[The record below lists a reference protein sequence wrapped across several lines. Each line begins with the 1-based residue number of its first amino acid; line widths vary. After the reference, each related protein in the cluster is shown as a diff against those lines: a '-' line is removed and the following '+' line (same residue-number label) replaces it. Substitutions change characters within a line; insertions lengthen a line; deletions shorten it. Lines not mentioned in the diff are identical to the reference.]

1 MTESE
6 YDLTKKPADDGE
18 PGEDAGDPSRLEI
31 IRGTPSIGPDGFRA
45 PGESFISLGEEK
57 DVLAMLRARG
67 LSEEAIAAFKRGE
80 VIVGRMHRGLFG
92 EMVMEP
98 GSEDWLSKRKEEG
111 RDHAKG

>member
-1 MTESE
+1 MAERE
-6 YDLTKKPADDGE
+6 DDLTKRPAGAGE

-31 IRGTPSIGPDGFRA
+31 IREMPSIGPDGFRPA
-45 PGESFISLGEEK
+45 GENFISLGEEK

-98 GSEDWLSKRKEEG
+98 GSEDWLSKRKAEG
-111 RDHAKG
+111 R